1 MPDIDD
7 TTSPA
12 LQAAESQDQRVAT
25 PAERQLAASV
35 ARFVTDN
42 SEPGERIDPMVAMCC
57 IARQF
62 PGIPLE
68 AALCGFVFR
77 SLLYPKVLQ

>member
-1 MPDIDD
+1 MSDIRR
-7 TTSPA
+7 TRRP
-12 LQAAESQDQRVAT
+12 QAHRGAS
-25 PAERQLAASV
+25 PAERRLAASV
-35 ARFVTDN
+35 ARFVIDN
-42 SEPGERIDPMVAMCC
+42 SEPGERIDPRVAMCC

-68 AALCGFVFR
+68 AALFGFVFR